1 MQGYLY
7 NFELFELLDMEEIRL
22 NIDGDLNNGE
32 YLKGLD
38 EDMIWDAYKDVVSSA
53 TGSTN
58 MDELTQESR

>member
-32 YLKGLD
+32 YLKNLD
-38 EDMIWDAYKDVVSSA
+38 EDMIWDAYKDVVSAA

>member
-1 MQGYLY
+1 
-7 NFELFELLDMEEIRL
+7 MEEIRI

-32 YLKGLD
+32 YLKNLD
-38 EDMIWDAYKDVVSSA
+38 EDMIWDAYKDVVSAA